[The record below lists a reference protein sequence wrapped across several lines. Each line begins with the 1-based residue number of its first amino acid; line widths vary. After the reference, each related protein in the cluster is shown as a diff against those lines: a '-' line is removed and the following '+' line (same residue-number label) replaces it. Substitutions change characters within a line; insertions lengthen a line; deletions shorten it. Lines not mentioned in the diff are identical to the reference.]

1 MTALTETI
9 QLAAGDL
16 RVHVLPERGLD
27 IGRAWLGDTEF
38 AWISPLD
45 EGPWQ
50 GEFPRSFTGGL
61 LTTCGLRNVG
71 SPSEGQPQHGWY
83 SSLPARDVEVAISS
97 ATGRMVETD
106 VPGDWLELTREIT
119 VDEGGVTVRD
129 TTVNQG
135 WEPVPAPLLYHVNF
149 WWHAV
154 DIDSTAVEPRDD
166 DARAGDWHAPGEPGP
181 ERVYEHVGASRA
193 VVTHESVRSTVTS
206 TLQRLWQW
214 IHPAYGVL
222 GIEPANCSVLGRAHD
237 RAEGRL
243 PVLEPGEE
251 RLTELRIAVEAA

>member
-1 MTALTETI
+1 MTMTETI

-16 RVHVLPERGLD
+16 RIHVLPGRGLD

-45 EGPWQ
+45 ELAWQ
-50 GEFPRSFTGGL
+50 GEFPRSFVGGL

-71 SPSEGQPQHGWY
+71 VPSEGQPQHGWY
-83 SSLPARDVEVAISS
+83 SSLPARDVEISVNY
-97 ATGRMVETD
+97 ATARIVEAD

-119 VDEGGVTVRD
+119 VEEDGVTVRD

-149 WWHAV
+149 WWDTV
-154 DIDSTAVEPRDD
+154 DIDSAEVQPRDD
-166 DARAGDWHAPGEPGP
+166 DARAGDWHVLGDPGP
-181 ERVYEHVGASRA
+181 ERVYEHVGATR
-193 VVTHESVRSTVTS
+193 VVVAHESVRTTVTS
-206 TLQRLWQW
+206 TQPRLWQW
-214 IHPAYGVL
+214 IHPAYRML

-243 PVLEPGEE
+243 PVLAPEE
-251 RLTELRIAVEAA
+251 QRITELRIAVEAV